1 MKCKRAMILGMQHSN
16 KVACITVKLL
26 KVGTQHRELDLE
38 MIMQHL

>member
-1 MKCKRAMILGMQHSN
+1 MKGKKAIILGMQYSN

-26 KVGTQHRELDLE
+26 KVRTQHGELDLE